1 MSEVKK
7 VIKEK
12 KQSRLAS
19 VFTKEYKHEGL
30 ILLFLAIVAIVLG
43 VLTITNELSFEGVY
57 LIGDYP
63 KAFGWILVLLG
74 VFSFILAVWPFY
86 KPSIDEVKRVSF
98 PSKGIVLKDS
108 VTVIMFSLIMAL
120 FFALADSGL
129 KVITDWLSK

>member
-7 VIKEK
+7 VVKEK

-30 ILLFLAIVAIVLG
+30 VLLFLAIVAIVLG
-43 VLTITNELSFEGVY
+43 VLTITSELSFEGVY

-63 KAFGWILVLLG
+63 KVFGWVLVLLG
-74 VFSFILAVWPFY
+74 AFSFVLAVWPFY

-98 PSKGIVLKDS
+98 PSKGSVLRDS
-108 VTVIMFSLIMAL
+108 VTVFMFSLIMAL